1 MADSASVFFDS
12 NVLIY
17 LLSSDDIK
25 ASKAEKLLELGG
37 VISVQVLNELT
48 NVARRKLSMS
58 GADVHE
64 FVSVI
69 RALCVVNKLA
79 ESTYETGCQIAER
92 YQLSV
97 YDAMIVASALESGCR
112 TLWSEDLHSGLVI
125 DKQLR
130 VKNPF

>member
-1 MADSASVFFDS
+1 MPDSSKVFFDT

-25 ASKAEKLLELGG
+25 ATKAEKLLEHGG

-58 GADVHE
+58 WAEVRE
-64 FVSVI
+64 FVTVI
-69 RALCVVNKLA
+69 QTLCIVNELT

-97 YDAMIVASALESGCR
+97 YDAMIVASALESDCR
-112 TLWSEDLHSGLVI
+112 TVWSEDMHSGLII
-125 DKQLR
+125 DKRLK